1 MTKRLYNFSAGPAV
15 LPLPVLEEIQRD
27 MLCLP
32 GCGASIL
39 EISHRS
45 KQFIAIIEETEQ
57 RLRTLLN
64 IPSSYK
70 VLFIQGGGRM
80 QFSMVP
86 MNLLRNTDQ
95 TADYVLTGSWGIKAL
110 EEAEKEGKTSV
121 AWDGKPYKYDRLP
134 EASELRLTPDAAY
147 VHFTSNETI
156 EGVQF
161 QSDPDFG
168 EAPLV
173 CDASSEFLW
182 RPVDIERYGLLYA
195 CAQKN
200 AGPAGITVAI
210 VREDLLDRSAD
221 DLPGMLN
228 YRNYAEEQS
237 LYNTP
242 PTFGVYVVNLVCK
255 WLLEDIGGLEKMAAI
270 NREKASLLYSELDAS
285 GGFYAGHAQPADRS
299 MMNVTFR
306 LPSEELEKKFLS
318 EATKRDLDSLKG
330 HRSVGGIRA
339 SIYNAMPREG
349 VVALRDFMQEFR
361 ASNDKL

>member
-1 MTKRLYNFSAGPAV
+1 
-15 LPLPVLEEIQRD
+15 

-45 KQFIAIIEETEQ
+45 KQFIAILEETEQ

-64 IPSSYK
+64 IPAGYK
-70 VLFIQGGGRM
+70 VLFMQGGGRM

-86 MNLLRNTDQ
+86 MNLLRGTGQ
-95 TADYVLTGSWGIKAL
+95 TADYVLTGSWGKKAL
-110 EEAEKEGKTSV
+110 EEAEKEGPTSV

-134 EASELRLTPDAAY
+134 APSELRLTPDAAY
-147 VHFTSNETI
+147 VHFTANETI

-161 QSDPDFG
+161 PSEPDFG
-168 EAPLV
+168 DAPLV

-182 RPVDIERYGLLYA
+182 RPVNVERYGLIYA

-200 AGPAGITVAI
+200 AGPAGVTVVI
-210 VREDLLDRSAD
+210 IREDLLERSSD

-228 YRNYAEEQS
+228 YRNYAEESS

-255 WLLEDIGGLEKMAAI
+255 WLLEEMGGLEKMHAF
-270 NREKASLLYSELDAS
+270 NLEKAQLLYHELDAS
-285 GGFYAGHAQPADRS
+285 NGFYQGHAQPQDRS
-299 MMNVTFR
+299 IMNVTFR
-306 LPSEELEKKFLS
+306 LPNEALEKQFLA
-318 EATKRDLDSLKG
+318 EATKRELDSLKG

-339 SIYNAMPREG
+339 SIYNAMPRAG
-349 VVALRDFMQEFR
+349 VEALRDFMQEFR
-361 ASNDKL
+361 TQHDN